1 MQLPLVREAMTG
13 AIVTCSESSSIEQ
26 AAKLM
31 VDNHIRSIVVE
42 NRIGKPVG
50 IITGGDIVTSL
61 AKKISP
67 DTSVS
72 EIIGK
77 SLITVDADENI
88 VGASNKM
95 NSKNIKRL
103 LVTDGGKV
111 VGILSVNDV
120 LRYYPKYLQEFSNTL
135 SKLDTIMSKL

>member
-1 MQLPLVREAMTG
+1 MQLPLVRDAMTG
-13 AIVTCSESSSIEQ
+13 AVVTCAENSSIEQ

-31 VDNHIRSIVVE
+31 VDNSIRSVVVE
-42 NRIGKPVG
+42 NKIGKPVG

-61 AKKISP
+61 ARKISP
-67 DTSVS
+67 DTSVV

-88 VGASNKM
+88 IGASTKM

-111 VGILSVNDV
+111 IGILSGNDV
-120 LRYYPKYLQEFSNTL
+120 LRFYPKYLQEFSNTL
-135 SKLDTIMSKL
+135 SKLDTIMDKL